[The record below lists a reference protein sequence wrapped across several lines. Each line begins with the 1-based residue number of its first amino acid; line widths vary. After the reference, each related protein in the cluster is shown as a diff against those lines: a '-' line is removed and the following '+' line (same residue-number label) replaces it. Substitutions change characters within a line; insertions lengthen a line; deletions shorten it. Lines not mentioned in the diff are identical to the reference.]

1 VFDYFTML
9 SLEVESTYGGRVSP
23 SEIGYSPDDRAD
35 LPELGYSPDG
45 PLTKLTFLLRKQLEP
60 HIRQCNK

>member
-1 VFDYFTML
+1 ML
-9 SLEVESTYGGRVSP
+9 SLVTERHRRESTYGARVNP

-45 PLTKLTFLLRKQLEP
+45 PLSAPDQ
-60 HIRQCNK
+60 IN